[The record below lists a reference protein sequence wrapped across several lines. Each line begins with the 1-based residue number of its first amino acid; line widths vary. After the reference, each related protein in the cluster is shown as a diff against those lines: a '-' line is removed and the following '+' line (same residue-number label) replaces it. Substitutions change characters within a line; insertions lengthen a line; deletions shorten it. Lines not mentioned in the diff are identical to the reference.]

1 MDLRPAL
8 AQLADQYAL
17 SQADTDRLQAL
28 AKLDQEPGGIARSV
42 PFGIAIL
49 GATLVGLGL
58 IFWIAANWGV
68 LSVTGHFTLLQGVV
82 VVMLVGAMLAPRAR
96 VPLSI
101 LACLSIGALFAY
113 FGQTYQT
120 GADTWQLFAVWA
132 ALTLPMCFGV
142 RHDALWLAWTL
153 IAMTAIVLWM
163 QLNTPSIWARPV
175 DAFYN
180 PIHVAAWSAGLV
192 IAALLTAP
200 LRRLTGA
207 GDWSLRLAIILVTIM
222 IGSEASMAAFAK
234 HAGVMAFWVGVVMLL
249 VMGAAFTQAALY
261 DLVCLCVIGLALN
274 VVAVCGVARL
284 VPIKHILSIIPMLVI
299 AVSAMLLLAATA
311 KFVLYLEQRRRTGGP
326 NA

>member
-8 AQLADQYAL
+8 AQLADQYGL
-17 SQADTDRLQAL
+17 SPADTARLHDL
-28 AKLDQEPGGIARSV
+28 AKLEQEPDGIARTI
-42 PFGIAIL
+42 PFGIALL
-49 GATLVGLGL
+49 GATLVGLGI

-68 LSVTGHFTLLQGVV
+68 LSVTGHFALLQGVV
-82 VVMLVGAMLAPRAR
+82 VVMLASALLAPRAR
-96 VPLSI
+96 LPLSM
-101 LACLSIGALFAY
+101 LACLAIGGLFAY

-132 ALTLPMCFGV
+132 ALTLLLCFGV

-163 QLNTPSIWARPV
+163 QLNTPSGWGRPV
-175 DAFYN
+175 GAFYT
-180 PIHVAAWSAGLV
+180 PVHVAAWSAGLL
-192 IAALLTAP
+192 ISALFTAP

-207 GDWSLRLAIILVTIM
+207 GAWSLRLAIILVTIT

-234 HAGVMAFWVGVVMLL
+234 NAGVMTFWIGLATLL
-249 VMGAAFTQAALY
+249 VMSAAFAQAALY

-284 VPIKHILSIIPMLVI
+284 VPIEHSLPIIPMLVI
-299 AVSAMLLLAATA
+299 AVCAMLLLAATA
-311 KFVLYLEQRRRTGGP
+311 KFVLYLEQRRKTGG
-326 NA
+326 AHA